1 MEELFAN
8 AQMIDV
14 RILNKIDTYQN
25 WMNSDKVLGA
35 GEIAIATIDS
45 GDATGLT
52 PPAVGIRVGNGTDRF
67 SKLNWIQATAGDVH
81 EWAKAA
87 NKPSYKATE
96 IEDLDLF
103 IAGEIEDTNTQYT
116 FAFADNKL
124 TIKAYDVAKNE
135 KPEDAQQVAELT
147 LADSTKLAKLSGATE
162 GHVVVAA
169 ANGEVADGGVA
180 LSALAKDAD
189 VKATYATKAELAAE
203 VEAIE
208 AAAGEL
214 GEAIEANATAIG
226 ELQAAD
232 VTLQANI
239 DNKVAKVTGAVGD
252 VVVFAANGEVADSG
266 IKAADLAK
274 SADVADVYETKA
286 HAAEEISRVEGVVGG
301 INSRLETAE
310 GEIDDLQAAVEVLN
324 GTGEGS
330 VQATVDAAINKFA
343 TDIGD
348 DDTVDSFKELVDWV
362 ATHGGEAA
370 EMAKAIKENADAID
384 VLEGVSHDHDNMD
397 VLEGIAQADVDAARS
412 AVQSISGV
420 EATKTGTNVEVTA
433 VSTDLLKQGAKV
445 LVFNC
450 GSASEV
456 F

>member
-1 MEELFAN
+1 M
-8 AQMIDV
+8 
-14 RILNKIDTYQN
+14 
-25 WMNSDKVLGA
+25 
-35 GEIAIATIDS
+35 
-45 GDATGLT
+45 
-52 PPAVGIRVGNGTDRF
+52 
-67 SKLNWIQATAGDVH
+67 
-81 EWAKAA
+81 
-87 NKPSYKATE
+87 
-96 IEDLDLF
+96 
-103 IAGEIEDTNTQYT
+103 
-116 FAFADNKL
+116 
-124 TIKAYDVAKNE
+124 
-135 KPEDAQQVAELT
+135 
-147 LADSTKLAKLSGATE
+147 AKLSGATE
-162 GHVVVAA
+162 GNVVVAA

-286 HAAEEISRVEGVVGG
+286 HAAEEIARVEGVVGG
-301 INSRLETAE
+301 INGRLETAE

-420 EATKTGTNVEVTA
+420 EATKTGTDVKVTA
-433 VSTDLLKQGAKV
+433 VSTDLLKNGSKV

>member
-87 NKPSYKATE
+87 VKPTYAASE
-96 IEDLDLF
+96 ITGLDDF
-103 IAGEIEDTNTQYT
+103 INEEIQDTDTRYT

-124 TIKAYDVAKNE
+124 TVKAYGINDE
-135 KPEDAQQVAELT
+135 PEAAEVVAELT

-162 GHVVVAA
+162 GNVVVAA

-274 SADVADVYETKA
+274 SADVASVYETQA
-286 HAAEEISRVEGVVGG
+286 HAAEEIARVEGVVGG
-301 INSRLETAE
+301 INGRLETAE

>member
-87 NKPSYKATE
+87 VKPSYTADE
-96 IEDLDLF
+96 IDGLEDF
-103 IAGEIEDTNTQYT
+103 INEEIQDTDTRYT

-124 TIKAYDVAKNE
+124 TVKAYGINDEPA
-135 KPEDAQQVAELT
+135 DAEVVAELT

-162 GHVVVAA
+162 GNVVVAA

-180 LSALAKDAD
+180 LDDLAKSAD
-189 VKATYATKAELAAE
+189 VAKDYATKKALADE
-203 VEAIE
+203 VAAIE
-208 AAAGEL
+208 EAAGVL
-214 GEAIEANATAIG
+214 GEAVQANATAIG

-252 VVVFAANGEVADSG
+252 VVVFAAYGEVADSG
-266 IKAADLAK
+266 IKADDLAK
-274 SADVADVYETKA
+274 SADVAKDYETKT
-286 HAAEEISRVEGVVGG
+286 HAAEEIARVEGVVGG
-301 INSRLETAE
+301 INGRLETAE
-310 GEIDDLQAAVEVLN
+310 GEIDELQAAVEVLN

-384 VLEGVSHDHDNMD
+384 VLEGASHEHANMD

>member
-87 NKPSYKATE
+87 VKPSYKAEE

-103 IAGEIEDTNTQYT
+103 IAGEIEDTNTQYV
-116 FAFADNKL
+116 FSFADNKL
-124 TIKAYDVAKNE
+124 TIKAYDVIKDEA
-135 KPEDAQQVAELT
+135 EDAQTVAELT
-147 LADSTKLAKLSGATE
+147 LADSTKLAKLSGATV
-162 GHVVVAA
+162 GNVVVAA
-169 ANGEVADGGVA
+169 ADGEVADGGVA
-180 LSALAKDAD
+180 LADLAKSAD
-189 VKATYATKAELAAE
+189 VEATYATKEELADE

-239 DNKVAKVTGAVGD
+239 DNKVAKVTGVVGD
-252 VVVFAANGEVADSG
+252 VVVFAANGEVADSN
-266 IKAADLAK
+266 IKVADLAK
-274 SADVADVYETKA
+274 SADVASVYETQA

-301 INSRLETAE
+301 IDGRLQTAE
-310 GEIDDLQAAVEVLN
+310 GEIDDLQAAIETLN
-324 GTGEGS
+324 GTGTGS

-362 ATHGGEAA
+362 AKHGPEAA
-370 EMAKAIKENADAID
+370 EMAKGIKDNADAID
-384 VLEGVSHDHDNMD
+384 VLEGASHEHANMD

-433 VSTDLLKQGAKV
+433 VSTDLLKQGTKV

>member
-87 NKPSYKATE
+87 VKPSYKAEE
-96 IEDLDLF
+96 IEGLDDF
-103 IAGEIEDTNTQYT
+103 INEEIQDTDTRYT

-124 TIKAYDVAKNE
+124 TVKAYGINDE
-135 KPEDAQQVAELT
+135 PENAEVVAELT

-162 GHVVVAA
+162 GNVVVAA

-180 LSALAKDAD
+180 LSALAKSAD
-189 VKATYATKAELAAE
+189 VANTYATKAELAAE

-286 HAAEEISRVEGVVGG
+286 HAAEEIARVEGVVGG
-301 INSRLETAE
+301 IDARLQTAE